1 MDEIEHL
8 SIYLQMELC
17 KESLY
22 NHLAE
27 RKDKIN
33 CLLQENLLK
42 DNEKEILQLFNS
54 ICNAVNYLHSEG
66 KIVHNN
72 LNPNEIYFSD
82 DGKIKLGNFRL
93 AKKIPSSK
101 SLKYDLKKHRNTQYE
116 SDIISLGKILIELI
130 YPFQTLQD
138 KDRLYE
144 EILIGNIPFFL
155 KEQSPVIYKLLDMM
169 LNPLVNKKPNCKVIL
184 SFIQEYF
191 KNVYNDN
198 NEFVNKNGRRRVLSE
213 DNESEK
219 KQEVYVKIDG
229 EKDNC
234 TDRM

>member
-1 MDEIEHL
+1 
-8 SIYLQMELC
+8 MELC

-22 NHLAE
+22 NHLVE
-27 RKDKIN
+27 RNDYIN
-33 CLLQENLLK
+33 CLLQDNLLK
-42 DNEKEILQLFNS
+42 DNEKEILQMFSS

-66 KIVHNN
+66 KVVHNN
-72 LNPNEIYFSD
+72 LNPKGIYFSD
-82 DGKIKLGNFRL
+82 DGKIKLGNFSL

-101 SLKYDLKKHRNTQYE
+101 PLKYDLKTHRNTHFE
-116 SDIISLGKILIELI
+116 SDIISLGKILIELV
-130 YPFQTLQD
+130 YPFQTLKD
-138 KDRLYE
+138 KDQLYE
-144 EILIGNIPFFL
+144 KILKGNIPSFL
-155 KEQSPVIYKLLDMM
+155 KEQSPVINKLLDMM
-169 LNPLVNKKPNCKVIL
+169 LNPMVNKKPSCKVIL